1 VQPRRINAFRQS
13 VLRAAAALA
22 VAAAAVAVS
31 LPAHAESIAGAL
43 AKAYSG
49 NPQLQADQARQR
61 ATDERVPQAKSGWR
75 PQVEAQ
81 AGVSRNWQ
89 GSRLNGVAVTNDR
102 DFTNRNFTITLNQPV
117 FDGFRTEN
125 SVREAEAAVA
135 AGNQNLL
142 AVEQEVLLNAATAYM
157 NVLRDRE
164 IVGYR
169 RRSLDFFD
177 EEVRASQ
184 ARFNVGEIT
193 RTDVAQ
199 ARSRASEARGNLA
212 VAIGNLESSVANYV
226 RVIGDAPGKL
236 KYPDLSPRV
245 PKTLRDAIDIASQ
258 TNPQI
263 LAAAFNEEAAVA
275 NIGVRKADLLPQ
287 LGFQA
292 QYSIAAEPS
301 STLAESESAS
311 VGGVLSIPIYDGGST
326 YSRIREAK
334 QTASQ
339 RRLQV
344 LDAQRQVRE
353 SVVRAWHLLKAATA
367 TIKAAEDAVAAQRI
381 ALEGVREEARVGTRT
396 TLDVLNA
403 ANELV
408 FASIALANAR
418 RDRIVAGYQLVAA
431 TGRMTAADLRLS
443 VALYQ
448 PGVNYDDVRD
458 KAFGARILDQD

>member
-1 VQPRRINAFRQS
+1 MAYP
-13 VLRAAAALA
+13 AAAN
-22 VAAAAVAVS
+22 
-31 LPAHAESIAGAL
+31 AETIAGAL

-89 GSRLNGVAVTNDR
+89 GSRLSGSPVTSER

-125 SVREAEAAVA
+125 AVREAEAAVA

-164 IVGYR
+164 IVNYR
-169 RRSLDFFD
+169 RQSLSYFD
-177 EEVRASQ
+177 EQVRAAR

-193 RTDVAQ
+193 RTDVSQATARASQ
-199 ARSRASEARGNLA
+199 ARSDLA
-212 VAIGNLESSVANYV
+212 VSIGNLEASVANYV
-226 RVIGDAPGKL
+226 RYVGDAPGKL
-236 KYPDLSPRV
+236 KYPGLSPRV
-245 PKTLRDAIDIASQ
+245 PDTLRAAIDISSQ
-258 TNPQI
+258 TNPQV
-263 LAAAFNEEAAVA
+263 LAAAFNEEAAIA

-292 QYSIAAEPS
+292 QYSTAAEPS
-301 STLAESESAS
+301 STIAESESAS
-311 VGGVLSIPIYDGGST
+311 IGGVLSIPIYDGGST

-344 LDAQRQVRE
+344 LDAHRQVRE

-367 TIKAAEDAVAAQRI
+367 TISAASDAVAAQKV

-396 TLDVLNA
+396 TLDVLDA
-403 ANELV
+403 QNELV
-408 FASIALANAR
+408 SAQIALANAK

-431 TGRMTAADLRLS
+431 IGRMTAADLRLS
-443 VALYQ
+443 VSLYE
-448 PGVNYDDVRD
+448 PGANFDNVRD
-458 KAFGARILDQD
+458 KAFGARILQQD